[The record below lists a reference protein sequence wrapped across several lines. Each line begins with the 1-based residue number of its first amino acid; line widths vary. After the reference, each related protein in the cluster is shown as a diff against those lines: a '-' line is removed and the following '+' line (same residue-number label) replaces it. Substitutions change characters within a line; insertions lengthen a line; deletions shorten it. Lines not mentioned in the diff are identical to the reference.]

1 MKAYLD
7 YAATTPVDPEV
18 LEKTLPCLTENFGN
32 PDSLHAYGRTAA
44 YALSEARDRVAHTL
58 GVRPSEIYF
67 TSGGTEADNWAVR
80 MLGGG
85 RVCVSAVE
93 HRAVLAAAEL
103 CEGGMSVLPVLPSGI
118 ADVSALGGLP
128 SDTGM
133 VCVMAVN
140 NETGCVQPIGEISE
154 YCRAR
159 GILFFSDCVQAAGSC
174 DLKETAKVCDA
185 FSLSAHKIYGLKGT
199 GALVVK
205 KGVKLRPFVAGG
217 EQERGLR
224 GGTPNVAGIV
234 AFSYALEKVQELRE
248 EFYRRASALKKAF
261 TDRIAPLGDR
271 VRIDGE
277 NTVPQILH
285 VTPARGGTEL
295 LNRLDLCGIA
305 CAGGA
310 ACSAHSALPSHVM
323 LAMGRGEEEAK
334 RGIRFSFGRET
345 TEAEVLFAADKLT
358 ECLLET

>member
-1 MKAYLD
+1 M
-7 YAATTPVDPEV
+7 
-18 LEKTLPCLTENFGN
+18 
-32 PDSLHAYGRTAA
+32 
-44 YALSEARDRVAHTL
+44 
-58 GVRPSEIYF
+58 
-67 TSGGTEADNWAVR
+67 
-80 MLGGG
+80 
-85 RVCVSAVE
+85 
-93 HRAVLAAAEL
+93 
-103 CEGGMSVLPVLPSGI
+103 
-118 ADVSALGGLP
+118 
-128 SDTGM
+128 
-133 VCVMAVN
+133 
-140 NETGCVQPIGEISE
+140 
-154 YCRAR
+154 
-159 GILFFSDCVQAAGSC
+159 QAAGSC

-234 AFSYALEKVQELRE
+234 AFSYALEKAQELRE